1 MPRVPLVAARRPAP
15 RRRRVAA
22 ARSLARAARLLARRR
37 GARRARRRAPR
48 PARDRRDAPPR
59 AHGRR
64 RARAGRAALREA
76 RAAVL
81 AAIRAVEAASRAR
94 DAALAEAKQAHDWR
108 RRRGEPVGDDL
119 EAATKAHAD
128 ETAAEDAELERLGLR
143 DAADRRWLRRYDDAR
158 AKPLAYWTSARDDRP
173 LADALRAQGPAA
185 YGAPLLAAYRNQKNR
200 CAAMAAALAASRFPV
215 TGCMV
220 DRLLADFP
228 SKPAAAQDAVAAR
241 LVDVPT
247 TAVAADERA
256 ALAALAAGA
265 RRVRDL
271 VAESGATELAER
283 LDATYRAACAV
294 EQPLDDAAATGSAG
308 ATVLA
313 LRRQALAEADAA
325 AAAARG
331 GEASG
336 AAARAC
342 WLIDDGVLE
351 LALRAWRAT
360 TRLQTG
366 ARRASA
372 LRQHARRKAR
382 ARRPAPSSGAAGAAS
397 SRGAWRRSCARS
409 SARRGTC
416 STTTRR
422 ARSTSSTSSRARC
435 RGRRPRAARRPTGPR
450 SSTASRAAGC
460 WPGRSSSGRSR
471 SRSSSRARATAWPAS
486 SSRRRGAATPAP
498 RRASSSCPPPGAT
511 ATSTSASRASTRTT
525 TGRPR

>member
-1 MPRVPLVAARRPAP
+1 MALKPLRVGAPCCIHQAFKNTIRGRARCRRKAHARGTRSRKTRSRAVDARQASHFPARRDGPEARRSRGALCLAKTPARAAG
-15 RRRRVAA
+15 RRRRSAA
-22 ARSLARAARLLARRR
+22 AGLRDDGARRAARLQ
-37 GARRARRRAPR
+37 
-48 PARDRRDAPPR
+48 RDR
-59 AHGRR
+59 
-64 RARAGRAALREA
+64 
-76 RAAVL
+76 
-81 AAIRAVEAASRAR
+81 
-94 DAALAEAKQAHDWR
+94 R

-294 EQPLDDAAATGSAG
+294 EQPLDDAAATGAK
-308 ATVLA
+308 V
-313 LRRQALAEADAA
+313 RALA
-325 AAAARG
+325 R
-331 GEASG
+331 
-336 AAARAC
+336 
-342 WLIDDGVLE
+342 
-351 LALRAWRAT
+351 
-360 TRLQTG
+360 
-366 ARRASA
+366 
-372 LRQHARRKAR
+372 
-382 ARRPAPSSGAAGAAS
+382 
-397 SRGAWRRSCARS
+397 
-409 SARRGTC
+409 
-416 STTTRR
+416 
-422 ARSTSSTSSRARC
+422 
-435 RGRRPRAARRPTGPR
+435 
-450 SSTASRAAGC
+450 
-460 WPGRSSSGRSR
+460 
-471 SRSSSRARATAWPAS
+471 
-486 SSRRRGAATPAP
+486 
-498 RRASSSCPPPGAT
+498 
-511 ATSTSASRASTRTT
+511 
-525 TGRPR
+525 